1 MGCERDTTGTMH
13 EGDGML
19 SILIP
24 AYRAEATIA
33 DVVARALAAD
43 TERLGF
49 RKQVIVCDDGS
60 DDRTHA
66 IASAI
71 ADSRVR
77 VVRHD
82 TRRGIGAAV
91 RTALAAADGAWS
103 VIHDLEL
110 DCDPADL
117 PTLVAA
123 AKQGADAVYGSRF
136 LTDPRPP
143 GMGTASYVANR
154 VLSITANL
162 LYGMSITDEATC
174 LKLFRTDLL
183 RSLEPAS
190 VGLGLSAELTA
201 KLGRRNIK
209 IVEVPIA
216 YAGHADAKLRW
227 RDGIA
232 AMWILVKNRT
242 RR

>member
-1 MGCERDTTGTMH
+1 MH

-24 AYRAEATIA
+24 AYRAEARIA

-60 DDRTHA
+60 EDRTHE

-77 VVRHD
+77 AIRHD
-82 TRRGIGAAV
+82 AHRGMGAAV
-91 RTALAAADGAWS
+91 RTALDAATGEWS

-117 PTLVAA
+117 PVLLAA
-123 AKQGADAVYGSRF
+123 AKQGAEVVYGSRF
-136 LTDPRPP
+136 LSDPRPP

-174 LKLFRTDLL
+174 LKLFRTELL
-183 RSLEPAS
+183 KSLEPDS
-190 VGLGLSAELTA
+190 VGLGLAAELTA
-201 KLGRRNIK
+201 KLGQRKIK

-216 YAGHADAKLRW
+216 YASHADAKLRW